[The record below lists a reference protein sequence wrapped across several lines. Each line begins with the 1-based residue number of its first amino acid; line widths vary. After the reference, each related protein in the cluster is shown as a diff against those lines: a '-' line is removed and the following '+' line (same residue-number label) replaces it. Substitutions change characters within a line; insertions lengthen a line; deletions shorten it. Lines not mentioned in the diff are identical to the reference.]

1 MTFKKIGFKAMYL
14 SIAVLLAGILFTASP
29 YNMKIIIQASQA
41 QAIAASDV
49 EIIGQY
55 LRIDNQNLDIGARP
69 ALFIDSSCQD
79 LLVEALLIPI
89 ERRPY
94 IIVTADTQPGFM
106 PADITYYWSSHTET
120 RSPALVWYD
129 QELIGYMYSAVEPQL
144 YKMRYPLLI
153 GEGKVTNVIHDGSSQ
168 NAARAAAQIS
178 GVVLKPGEIFSF
190 YGHVVPSIENGYVE
204 GLTLFNSEDGPRW
217 MPDVGGGICT
227 TATALNLAVQNAQL
241 EVIERHHHTES
252 VSYAEIG
259 EDTAVARSGGWD
271 YKYRNTTEK
280 AIQIVGEQ
288 QGDYLEFKIYEILET
303 KEISA
308 TLGK

>member
-1 MTFKKIGFKAMYL
+1 MYL
-14 SIAVLLAGILFTASP
+14 TIAILLAGILFTASP
-29 YNMKIIIQASQA
+29 YNMKIIIQASPA
-41 QAIAASDV
+41 QAIAADDV

-55 LRIDNQNLDIGARP
+55 LKIDNQNLDIRARP

-79 LLVEALLIPI
+79 LLAEALLIPI

-120 RSPALVWYD
+120 QSPTLVWYD

-153 GEGKVTNVIHDGSSQ
+153 GEGKVTNVINDGSSQ

-178 GVVLKPGEIFSF
+178 GVIVEPGEIFSF
-190 YGHVVPSIENGYVE
+190 YEHVVPSIENGYVE

-217 MPDVGGGICT
+217 LPDVGGGICT
-227 TATALNLAVQNAQL
+227 TATALNFAVQNAQL

-252 VSYAEIG
+252 VSYAELE

-271 YKYRNTTEK
+271 YRFRNTTEM

-288 QGDYLEFKIYEILET
+288 QGDSLEFKIYEILET